1 MSAAADWVGRASDG
15 GRHRRRVLL
24 VSLFHPELIR
34 GGAQQ
39 IAYEL
44 FQGLQD
50 EPDIEPVLLASVDS
64 SYPALFKPGARITGF
79 DGRANEFLFLSADYD
94 FLWHRIASPLHVEA
108 FAEFLETL
116 QPDVV
121 HFHHFMTLGVD
132 LLSLTRRVLPDSR
145 IVFTFHEFLAIC
157 DAAGHMVRKT
167 DRSLC
172 DVASAVRCHQCFPER
187 GPEHFMARKMWF
199 QRHLGVVDAF
209 TCPSRFMIQ
218 HYVDWGIER
227 TRLHHVP
234 NGQMHYGRATTLID
248 RDGPRN
254 RFGFFGQ
261 LLDIKGIRILMQAVM
276 LLREQ
281 GFTDFTVELNGD
293 NLRYASEATQAELGA
308 FLKAEED
315 RTPRLVRHNGS
326 YQVDQLGARM
336 SRVDWSIVPSVWRE
350 AFALVISEAWMFGR
364 PVICSN
370 VGAMAERVTNEVN
383 GLHFQMGDPAAL
395 AATMRRACTESGLW
409 ERLSSALPEPPSR
422 REMIDG
428 FRGVYESV

>member
-1 MSAAADWVGRASDG
+1 MSAA
-15 GRHRRRVLL
+15 RVLL

-44 FQGLQD
+44 FKGLQD
-50 EPDIEPVLLASVDS
+50 EPDMEPVLLASVDS

-79 DGRANEFLFLSADYD
+79 DGRTNEFLFLSAGYD
-94 FLWHRIASPLHVEA
+94 FLWHRISSPLHVEA
-108 FAEFLETL
+108 FAEFLQTV

-132 LLSLTRRVLPDSR
+132 LLSLTRRVLPCSR
-145 IVFTFHEFLAIC
+145 IVLTFHEFLAIC

-167 DRSLC
+167 DKSLC
-172 DVASAVRCHQCFPER
+172 DLASPVRCHQCFPEHR
-187 GPEHFMARKMWF
+187 PEHFVARKMWF
-199 QRHLGVVDAF
+199 QRHLESVDAF

-218 HYVDWGIER
+218 YYVDWGLDR
-227 TRLHHVP
+227 ARLFHVP
-234 NGQMHYGRATTLID
+234 NGQMHYGRAARFID

-261 LLDIKGIRILMQAVM
+261 LLDIKGIRVLLEAVT

-281 GFTDFTVELNGD
+281 GFTDFVVELNGD
-293 NLRYASEATQAELGA
+293 NLRYASQETQDELEA
-308 FLKAEED
+308 FLKAEES
-315 RTPRLVRHNGS
+315 RVPRLVRNNGS
-326 YQVDQLGARM
+326 YQVDQLAARM
-336 SRVDWSIVPSVWRE
+336 SRVDWSVVPSVWRE

-370 VGAMAERVTNEVN
+370 VGAMAERVTDEVD
-383 GLHFQMGDPAAL
+383 GLHFRMGDAAAL
-395 AATMRRACTESGLW
+395 AATMRRACSEPGLW

-422 REMIDG
+422 AEMIAG
-428 FRGVYESV
+428 FRGVYERA